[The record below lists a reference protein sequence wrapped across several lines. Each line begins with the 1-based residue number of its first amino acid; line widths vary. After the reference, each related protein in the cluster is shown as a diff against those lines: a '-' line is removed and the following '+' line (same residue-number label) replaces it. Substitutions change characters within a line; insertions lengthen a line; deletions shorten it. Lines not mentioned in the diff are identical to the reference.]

1 MFEFSNSP
9 DESYILD
16 LAQHTHQ
23 FFLFLNGYVDNT
35 LSNEMRTALFVLTN
49 SYLEGDQRLKQS
61 GAKNENITYS
71 LFSIYELLKS
81 ELSKAISENET
92 ELSNEAVSTLNE
104 YVDAEKYIALR
115 WIARDSIDKAFV

>member
-1 MFEFSNSP
+1 
-9 DESYILD
+9 
-16 LAQHTHQ
+16 
-23 FFLFLNGYVDNT
+23 
-35 LSNEMRTALFVLTN
+35 MRTALFVLTN